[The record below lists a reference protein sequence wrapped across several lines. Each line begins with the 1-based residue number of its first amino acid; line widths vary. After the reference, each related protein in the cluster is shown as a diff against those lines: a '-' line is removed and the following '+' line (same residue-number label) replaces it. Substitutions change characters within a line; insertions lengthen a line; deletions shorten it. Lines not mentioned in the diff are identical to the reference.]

1 MTSFTI
7 ASVALALVLNWAT
20 AAGQR
25 PVTPIFNGE
34 DLSGWI
40 PDGSEAEVKAGVLL
54 VREGSGWVRTDR
66 PYGDVVLRLDARL
79 IGRNAEAAIFV
90 HAYPHSD
97 QRRSP
102 PSVGYR
108 IIVKDDRS
116 AGRIVRHDLPGRA
129 PSVPY
134 GTAAPSFAD
143 AGAWHRYE
151 IHCTGTSLMVTLD
164 GLPVAALGEVEN
176 PGGYLAVQAQ
186 RGDVEFRNIE
196 LETETYRLSEVAT
209 TEPGSGVVT
218 SSRRPRSAANVC
230 QGGANTTNSRR
241 RLVGRSSR
249 AGRDP

>member
-1 MTSFTI
+1 
-7 ASVALALVLNWAT
+7 
-20 AAGQR
+20 
-25 PVTPIFNGE
+25 VTPIFNGE

-90 HAYPHSD
+90 RAYPHSD

-209 TEPGSGVVT
+209 TEPGSGVVLPRVVREVRPT
-218 SSRRPRSAANVC
+218 YAREALTRRI
-230 QGGANTTNSRR
+230 QGGVLLEGVVAPDGT
-241 RLVGRSSR
+241 LR
-249 AGRDP
+249 ACQTLTACTD